1 MAATR
6 EMSSPTIKVKRD
18 VSGDDPMV
26 RVRLSVPGSKFG
38 PVEVVLY
45 EYEAEALA
53 SDILEALHYAE

>member
-6 EMSSPTIKVKRD
+6 EMKSPMVTVKRD
-18 VSGDDPMV
+18 ESGDDPMV
-26 RVRLSVPGSKFG
+26 RVRVAVPGSKFG

-53 SDILEALHYAE
+53 ADILEILR